1 MTGGYTSAIVPLMPG
16 CQGSGGLVHD
26 WEGVAESTAKKVP
39 HVNNIKSAPQK
50 HIAFFFLLRNMA
62 GFYCRIV
69 FFIFSIIVGSWK
81 YFPNMPSHHTYSSMT
96 APHLKTCGRKCCVFG
111 LEHKLQTQSN
121 SIPLWGWVWSWGWG
135 WRRVSCR

>member
-50 HIAFFFLLRNMA
+50 HIAFFPITKYGGFLLSNCI
-62 GFYCRIV
+62 FHFQHNCWELE
-69 FFIFSIIVGSWK
+69 IFS
-81 YFPNMPSHHTYSSMT
+81 
-96 APHLKTCGRKCCVFG
+96 
-111 LEHKLQTQSN
+111 
-121 SIPLWGWVWSWGWG
+121 
-135 WRRVSCR
+135 

>member
-50 HIAFFFLLRNMA
+50 HIAFFSYYEIWRVF
-62 GFYCRIV
+62 IV
-69 FFIFSIIVGSWK
+69 ELYFSFS
-81 YFPNMPSHHTYSSMT
+81 
-96 APHLKTCGRKCCVFG
+96 A
-111 LEHKLQTQSN
+111 
-121 SIPLWGWVWSWGWG
+121 
-135 WRRVSCR
+135 